1 MQNIVLKFNETV
13 SKWRDFP
20 LLFVR
25 IVLVIGFYKPAMMK
39 ISNVSGIAEW
49 FGGMGYPL
57 PMVSAVLAT
66 GTEVLGVILLAL
78 GLGTRLISVPLM
90 FVMLIAIFT
99 VHISNGF
106 ASGDN
111 GFEIPLYYFL
121 MLFTLM
127 VNGGGKLSLDYILFR
142 KKQEIG
148 QLPVAF

>member
-1 MQNIVLKFNETV
+1 MVLKFYEGV
-13 SKWRDFP
+13 SKLGDFP
-20 LLFVR
+20 LLFAR
-25 IVLVIGFYKPAMMK
+25 IILAIGFYKPAMMK
-39 ISNVSGIAEW
+39 IGNVSGIAEW

-66 GTEVLGVILLAL
+66 TTEVLGVILLVL

-90 FVMLIAIFT
+90 FVMFIAIFT

-106 ASGDN
+106 AAGEN

-127 VNGGGKLSLDYILFR
+127 VNGGGKLSLDYLLF
-142 KKQEIG
+142 KKK
-148 QLPVAF
+148 